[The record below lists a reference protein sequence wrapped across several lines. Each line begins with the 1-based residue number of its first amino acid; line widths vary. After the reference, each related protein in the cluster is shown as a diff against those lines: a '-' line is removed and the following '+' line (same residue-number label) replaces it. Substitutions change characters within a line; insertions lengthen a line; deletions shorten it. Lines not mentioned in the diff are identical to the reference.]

1 MLLHYIDEQ
10 RLTIYFDTLLEGLDN
25 IIKKAEMDNYPPSV
39 IEAMTKEVNDKCDML
54 NSVRYD
60 LLRLMEIIDIKLKGE
75 NEDDI

>member
-10 RLTIYFDTLLEGLDN
+10 RLTIYFDTLLEGLNN

-39 IEAMTKEVNDKCDML
+39 VEALTKEVNDKSDIL

-60 LLRLMEIIDIKLKGE
+60 LLRLIETVDIKLKGE